1 MQELFDHIQK
11 DSNEKL
17 AKLLTAIA
25 KTSIDFRI
33 EFPHRLGFSEGENKY
48 GEQQL
53 KLDAW
58 SNQYLVDRL
67 NETGLVKKMYSEE
80 LDEPVSGMPNAP
92 YVVCFDPLDGSSNIK
107 SNNTCGTIVS
117 IYEND
122 LGKGSE
128 QVAAL
133 YKLYGPVTSLTYT
146 VGQGVHEFVL
156 QQKTGEDHFVLS
168 KENMKLPE
176 PGKVYG
182 IGGKKA
188 EWTPKLRQ
196 WVDGLESKG
205 LKLRYSG
212 TLVADFNQVMHY
224 GGLFAYPKAKLR
236 LTYEAKPMAL
246 LIEQAGGS
254 STNGVK
260 SILDVVD
267 EVDARTPLFLG
278 NKNLIA
284 EVEKLNE

>member
-1 MQELFDHIQK
+1 MQELFDHVQK
-11 DSNEKL
+11 DSDDDL
-17 AKLLTAIA
+17 AKLIATIA
-25 KTSIDFRI
+25 KTSVDFRI
-33 EFPHRLGFSEGENKY
+33 EFPHRLGFSEDSNKY

-58 SNQYLVDRL
+58 SNQYLIDRL
-67 NETGLVKKMYSEE
+67 NETGLVRKMYSEE
-80 LDEPVSGMPNAP
+80 LDEPVSGLPDAP

-117 IYEND
+117 VYKND
-122 LGKGSE
+122 VGKGSE

-146 VGQGVHEFVL
+146 VGKGVHEFIL
-156 QQKTGEDHFVLS
+156 QQQSGEDHFVLS

-182 IGGKKA
+182 FGGKKA
-188 EWTPKLRQ
+188 EWRPPLQK
-196 WVDGLESKG
+196 WVDGLEGKG

-224 GGLFAYPKAKLR
+224 GGIFAYPQAKLR
-236 LTYEAKPMAL
+236 LTYEAKPMAF
-246 LIEQAGGS
+246 LIQQADGS
-254 STNGVK
+254 STNGIK
-260 SILDVVD
+260 NLLEVVD

-278 NKNLIA
+278 NKHLIA
-284 EVEKLNE
+284 EVENLNK